1 MTACSRR
8 SKACAFPIDFSL
20 NDNDTPGNNTAREG
34 IMCYAPLNNDN
45 SYSDVWRWTYTWIGN
60 KMTTTGVEDAV
71 NEPLVY
77 QLMQNYPNPF
87 NPSTVIRYSLAQ
99 AGPVTVKVF
108 DVLGREVALLVN
120 GEVQSAGNHA
130 VNFGTSNVT
139 RGLSSGTYFYE
150 IRSGAF
156 RDIKKMMLIK

>member
-1 MTACSRR
+1 MRI
-8 SKACAFPIDFSL
+8 PIDFSL
-20 NDNDTPGNNTAREG
+20 NDNETPGNNTAREG
-34 IMCYAPLNNDN
+34 IMCYSPLNNDN

-60 KMTTTGVEDAV
+60 KMTTTGVEEQT

-77 QLMQNYPNPF
+77 QLLQNYPNPF
-87 NPSTVIRYSLAQ
+87 NPTTNIRYSLAQ
-99 AGPVTVKVF
+99 AGPVSVKVF
-108 DVLGREVALLVN
+108 DVLGREVATLVN
-120 GEVQSAGNHA
+120 GEVQSAGNHV